1 MKLYNFNK
9 KELISIYEKMV
20 TSRFLDD
27 KMLIM
32 LKQGKS
38 WFHIG
43 ASGHEAGGCRRKA
56 ARGLP
61 LARAVHNPSKARETA
76 TRERSAWR
84 PSLTPKGQG
93 NQEAKRSGQQVTV
106 CVR

>member
-1 MKLYNFNK
+1 
-9 KELISIYEKMV
+9 MV

-43 ASGHEAGGCRRKA
+43 AAGHEAAQLA
-56 ARGLP
+56 ASICFNSDTDYAYPYYRDQAFCLGWG
-61 LARAVHNPSKARETA
+61 STARELLMCFYTNMMTQILLVDKCPNIMA
-76 TRERSAWR
+76 ISH
-84 PSLTPKGQG
+84 
-93 NQEAKRSGQQVTV
+93 
-106 CVR
+106 

>member
-9 KELISIYEKMV
+9 KDLMNIYEKMV

-43 ASGHEAGGCRRKA
+43 ASGHEASQLA
-56 ARGLP
+56 AS
-61 LARAVHNPSKARETA
+61 VCFNPELDYAYPYYRDQAFAIQWGISSKE
-76 TRERSAWR
+76 
-84 PSLTPKGQG
+84 
-93 NQEAKRSGQQVTV
+93 
-106 CVR
+106 